1 MALLEVHD
9 TVDITDF
16 SQVTR
21 LNRVLKEERKQE
33 WAEMKSDFVSA
44 GPRPEKAEPSALSDV
59 KAATHSA
66 YPEQRLREGQA
77 QGREVDGGP
86 SVHHPMFRH
95 PLSIQ
100 QHITDKESNFTS
112 NKSEVHGG
120 GDAKLVKDDDEQ
132 TVQWEPSSSYAATD
146 AGAEWD
152 YSEDASPQKAKK
164 VKTPCIDGG
173 SGSNIN
179 GWLADVEK
187 ADVVEKEVEEDQVV
201 AQNDGAFGHGSNNKN
216 AASEKSKVMEREVKQ
231 VETRNDGRSRD
242 LDATLA
248 GFMEMLKAKKV
259 KGRTEG
265 NSTTDIIA
273 DIARLKEEINEML
286 EDDGGLTLRS
296 IEKDAGLEKARL
308 KREVKEVPERD
319 EGGVILRSQA
329 RVKMLEEQMEARK
342 VREAKSAKKV
352 ETRGDGVF
360 GDQAIFPLSA
370 SAAWDYGGFGC
381 SKTSS
386 ASSSSS

>member
-9 TVDITDF
+9 TVGIIDF

-33 WAEMKSDFVSA
+33 WAEMKSDFVPA

-66 YPEQRLREGQA
+66 YPEQRPREGQA
-77 QGREVDGGP
+77 HRREVDGGP
-86 SVHHPMFRH
+86 SVHHPMFRR

-100 QHITDKESNFTS
+100 QHITDKESNFAS

-120 GDAKLVKDDDEQ
+120 GDAKTVKDQEEQ
-132 TVQWEPSSSYAATD
+132 AAHCDPSGFYDFDTV
-146 AGAEWD
+146 AEWD
-152 YSEDASPQKAKK
+152 YGEDASPEMAKK
-164 VKTPCIDGG
+164 VKTPCIDDG
-173 SGSNIN
+173 SDSTID

-201 AQNDGAFGHGSNNKN
+201 AQNDGGFGHGSTNKK
-216 AASEKSKVMEREVKQ
+216 AASEREVKQ
-231 VETRNDGRSRD
+231 VRIRHDGGSRD
-242 LDATLA
+242 PDATLA
-248 GFMEMLKAKKV
+248 GFTKMLKAKKA
-259 KGRTEG
+259 KGRTDG

-296 IEKDAGLEKARL
+296 SEKDAGSEKAKL

-329 RVKMLEEQMEARK
+329 RVKMLKEQMEARK